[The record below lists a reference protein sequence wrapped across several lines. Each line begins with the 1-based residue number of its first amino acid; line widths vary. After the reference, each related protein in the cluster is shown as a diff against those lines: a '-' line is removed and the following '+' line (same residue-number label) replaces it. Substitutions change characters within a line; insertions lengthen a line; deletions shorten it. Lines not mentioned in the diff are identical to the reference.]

1 MTRAVQ
7 AGVALLGQ
15 PVRWAHEPEAAP
27 TMRVTAVQH
36 DGMVALDILPG
47 WFAPSLFR
55 RLDAEA
61 AADR

>member
-1 MTRAVQ
+1 MTPSVQ
-7 AGVALLGQ
+7 VALGLLGQ
-15 PVRWAHEPEAAP
+15 RVRWAHEPQAAP
-27 TMRVTAVQH
+27 SMRVTAVQH
-36 DGMVALDILPG
+36 DGMVALDIFPG